1 MSSKSSSVR
10 GLLAC
15 FGLTLLISSGLSLRA
30 APLEEDYFESE
41 VLKGMPRDT
50 APSRRKVSPI
60 IRARENPPAAV
71 ATPERPAA
79 SGQPA
84 GPPDSYFDLSF
95 AFSSFYHALYRDG
108 RYRETGFV
116 RPRLG
121 LEASRKEWNFV
132 ADGSATVYKTNLGAR
147 EFNARFLDERHF
159 DNPVLSGETR
169 RTSNSLEY
177 GNVRNLYGEYRTD
190 SVQLAAGRR
199 YFDWAYSDFYDPL
212 NIFNNRLPTDLD
224 GEKYSGLNGLFF
236 AWAPRERMELSAY
249 VFANQSLP
257 GSGAAGSYQDGL
269 LRLQFAPMED
279 TDFEVT
285 VLAGWKAR
293 RALGGMEF
301 SGLQGR
307 LEYRAGFLYWSSYHR
322 DPDDP
327 TIVDDA
333 LFARENVPFGQS
345 IVSLEYH
352 FARYLSVGLY
362 HFYNGGADR
371 FFPARSR
378 LLEAADR
385 QDHKRPSRM
394 AYDLR
399 RGHLHTYNPN
409 QAGPGFT
416 GQIGSSYSYQFY
428 IIADPEG
435 QSTMARL
442 ILSYHYGELLLFHL
456 GGLAYGGNRQIES
469 DYAKRAGEA
478 FFSFSVLFY

>member
-1 MSSKSSSVR
+1 VTSKSSSVR

-95 AFSSFYHALYRDG
+95 AFSSLFHALYRDG

-224 GEKYSGLNGLFF
+224 GEKYSGLNELFF
-236 AWAPRERMELSAY
+236 RSPR
-249 VFANQSLP
+249 
-257 GSGAAGSYQDGL
+257 
-269 LRLQFAPMED
+269 
-279 TDFEVT
+279 
-285 VLAGWKAR
+285 K
-293 RALGGMEF
+293 
-301 SGLQGR
+301 
-307 LEYRAGFLYWSSYHR
+307 
-322 DPDDP
+322 
-327 TIVDDA
+327 
-333 LFARENVPFGQS
+333 
-345 IVSLEYH
+345 
-352 FARYLSVGLY
+352 
-362 HFYNGGADR
+362 
-371 FFPARSR
+371 
-378 LLEAADR
+378 
-385 QDHKRPSRM
+385 K
-394 AYDLR
+394 
-399 RGHLHTYNPN
+399 
-409 QAGPGFT
+409 
-416 GQIGSSYSYQFY
+416 
-428 IIADPEG
+428 
-435 QSTMARL
+435 
-442 ILSYHYGELLLFHL
+442 
-456 GGLAYGGNRQIES
+456 
-469 DYAKRAGEA
+469 
-478 FFSFSVLFY
+478 